1 MRVTSSLLLSS
12 KEIDSGLSKAQ
23 AGGDGSLT
31 SLGGGDGSRSLGLIH
46 CDGDVFLLFKEE
58 DDPKGKIGEL

>member
-12 KEIDSGLSKAQ
+12 KEIDSSLLKAQ
-23 AGGDGSLT
+23 VGGDGS
-31 SLGGGDGSRSLGLIH
+31 GSLGLKH
-46 CDGDVFLLFKEE
+46 CDGDVFPLCKEE

>member
-12 KEIDSGLSKAQ
+12 KEIDSSLLKVQ
-23 AGGDGSLT
+23 VGGDGSPT
-31 SLGGGDGSRSLGLIH
+31 SLGGGDGSRSLGLTH
-46 CDGDVFLLFKEE
+46 CDGDVFPLCKEE